1 MSPTD
6 DKLCVLP
13 FQHLRCRCLS
23 IPFTTSDWH
32 LRTWFRG
39 AHSGGRLMLDSKSL
53 TILFLHKSPSEPS
66 LFLTAGAQRKWSLSW
81 GLLWKGKHGQA
92 APWENRPTTPAF
104 YLSTKE
110 VLTNQQCLTN
120 PHSALNLQLTVRCQR
135 AQKSG
140 LYHFVCLRT
149 PGKKEKVSRSSSQ
162 LWQKKPWL
170 PSGWASPP
178 THSHLSSSISITA

>member
-1 MSPTD
+1 MSSTD
-6 DKLCVLP
+6 DKLWVLP
-13 FQHLRCRCLS
+13 FQHLKCRCLS
-23 IPFTTSDWH
+23 ITFTTSDWH

-53 TILFLHKSPSEPS
+53 TVLFLHKSPSEPS

-110 VLTNQQCLTN
+110 VLTNEQCLTN
-120 PHSALNLQLTVRCQR
+120 PHSALNLQLTVTCVTELRNL
-135 AQKSG
+135 ASIIS
-140 LYHFVCLRT
+140 FV
-149 PGKKEKVSRSSSQ
+149 
-162 LWQKKPWL
+162 
-170 PSGWASPP
+170 
-178 THSHLSSSISITA
+178 